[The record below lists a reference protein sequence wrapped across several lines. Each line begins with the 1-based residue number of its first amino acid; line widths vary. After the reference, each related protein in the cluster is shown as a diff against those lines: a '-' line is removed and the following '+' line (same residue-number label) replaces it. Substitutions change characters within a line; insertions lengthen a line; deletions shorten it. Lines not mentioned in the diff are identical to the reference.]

1 MRRPVSPLVL
11 SVVATLGVLAAMTSL
26 AWIIG
31 SQGNK
36 GGSVDVGLS
45 ILTSTYADE
54 LIPRVVIVMLWA
66 WGGYLLFRPDRRR
79 RLMMVAAA
87 CATVGAAACLYQV
100 VRIELAFARAFADGG
115 TSGGWSLGAARAE
128 FLTVPYLAALT
139 QALFGLIACTVLLG
153 ISAFRRPSA

>member
-11 SVVATLGVLAAMTSL
+11 SVVATLAVLAAITSL
-26 AWIIG
+26 AWIID

-54 LIPRVVIVMLWA
+54 LIPRAVIVVLWV

-79 RLMMVAAA
+79 RLLVVAAA
-87 CATVGAAACLYQV
+87 CAIIGVAACLYQV
-100 VRIELAFARAFADGG
+100 VRIELAFARSFADGG
-115 TSGGWSLGAARAE
+115 GSGGWSLGAARAE

-139 QALFGLIACTVLLG
+139 QAAFGLVACTVLSG
-153 ISAFRRPSA
+153 ISALRRRPA